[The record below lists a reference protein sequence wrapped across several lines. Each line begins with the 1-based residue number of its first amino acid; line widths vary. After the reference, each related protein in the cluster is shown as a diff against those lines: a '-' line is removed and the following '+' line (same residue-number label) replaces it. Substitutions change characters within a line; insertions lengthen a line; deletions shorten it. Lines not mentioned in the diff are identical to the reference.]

1 MKKITIFI
9 VLILITLSVIPNF
22 SLAQTNT
29 PPKLDYSG
37 FVKCDGVL
45 ADKTKEPERQK
56 LCSFAALIDTVNKA
70 INWLFIISIPVA
82 VALFAYGGLLYMTGT
97 SSHRTKANNVFTSVG
112 KGFIIMIVAWLGVY
126 TVINWII
133 SPALKDAATTFLDT
147 K

>member
-9 VLILITLSVIPNF
+9 ATIVITLSIIPNF

-45 ADKTKEPERQK
+45 NPKEPDRQK
-56 LCSFAALIDTVNKA
+56 LCNFAALVDTVNKA

-97 SSHRTKANNVFTSVG
+97 SGNRTKANNVFTSVG
-112 KGFIIMIVAWLGVY
+112 KGFIIMIVAWLGV
-126 TVINWII
+126 
-133 SPALKDAATTFLDT
+133 
-147 K
+147 

>member
-9 VLILITLSVIPNF
+9 ALIVITLSIIPNF

-45 ADKTKEPERQK
+45 NSKEPDRQK
-56 LCSFAALIDTVNKA
+56 LCNFAALVDTVNKA

-97 SSHRTKANNVFTSVG
+97 SGNRTKANKVFTSVG

-126 TVINWII
+126 SVINWII
-133 SPALKDAATTFLDT
+133 DPAFKEAATTFLDT